1 MEAVAIDQFGRTA
14 FGSNDDT
21 RSQTRPRLPGIVP
34 LRPVMGIAVLACLML
49 MASVVTAAGVPS
61 PASTPRVSSGRVA
74 AQLASAPTPT
84 TPTATPPP
92 TATVAPTPSPIT
104 VTPLVWSP
112 SGSGQVTIVNL
123 PAPWTGGTQKTA
135 QVTIYTPP
143 GYSPSGSQLYPV
155 IYEAPTGLATWSG
168 GTFVAELDSLIT
180 SGTMP
185 AAIVVFID
193 EAGVPISPSECVDSA
208 NGQQWFETYVTKTVV
223 GYVDGHYK
231 TIADPSARATM
242 GMSEGGFCA
251 AMLATRHPDLFS
263 VSISF
268 SGYYWAGTPA
278 PDAMVPYGGNQ
289 ALLDAYSPALLVP
302 KIPEV
307 VRASMYFIVVA
318 NWSQDYFGPQATA
331 FDSVLTANGYAYL
344 AVNSPYPHGWP
355 EVQTEA
361 PGALK
366 AWGARLVISGV

>member
-1 MEAVAIDQFGRTA
+1 MARPKRRGALSRAILTGLGVPFCLLLVTGVVRATGLPSVTSGPRGSAAVA
-14 FGSNDDT
+14 
-21 RSQTRPRLPGIVP
+21 
-34 LRPVMGIAVLACLML
+34 
-49 MASVVTAAGVPS
+49 AAGLTSAAPV
-61 PASTPRVSSGRVA
+61 ASSVETSAPTATPTPT
-74 AQLASAPTPT
+74 PTPT

-92 TATVAPTPSPIT
+92 TATVAPTPSTIT

>member
-1 MEAVAIDQFGRTA
+1 MARQRRRGAFGR
-14 FGSNDDT
+14 
-21 RSQTRPRLPGIVP
+21 
-34 LRPVMGIAVLACLML
+34 AVLTGLGVPICLL
-49 MASVVTAAGVPS
+49 LVTGVVRATGLPSVTSGPHGSAALAAAGLTSAAPV
-61 PASTPRVSSGRVA
+61 ASSVQT
-74 AQLASAPTPT
+74 SA
-84 TPTATPPP
+84 PTATP
-92 TATVAPTPSPIT
+92 TPTPSPTPTAVPTPTLAPIT

-112 SGSGQVTIVNL
+112 SGSGHTTVVNL

-168 GTFVAELDSLIT
+168 GTFVAELDSLIN

-208 NGQQWFETYVTKTVV
+208 NGQVWFETYVTQTVV
-223 GYVDGHYK
+223 GYVDDNYK

-278 PDAMVPYGGNQ
+278 ADAMVPYGGNQ
-289 ALLDAYSPALLVP
+289 ALLDAYSPALLVT
-302 KIPEV
+302 KIPQA

-318 NWSQDYFGPQATA
+318 NWSQSYFGPQATA
-331 FDSVLTANGYAYL
+331 FDTILAANGYAFT
-344 AVNSPYPHGWP
+344 AANSPYPHGWP